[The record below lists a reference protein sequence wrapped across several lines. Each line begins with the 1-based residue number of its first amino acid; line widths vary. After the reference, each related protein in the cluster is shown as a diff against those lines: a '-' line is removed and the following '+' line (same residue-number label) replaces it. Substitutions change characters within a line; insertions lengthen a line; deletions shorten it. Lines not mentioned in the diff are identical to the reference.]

1 MYLPS
6 ENLDV
11 HGPWQRKRQNE
22 TTNVDYCTAIFLIIS
37 YECLKCTWLW
47 GEQKPFV
54 FVILVLYYFLIH
66 IDTSSILRSAR
77 MKGKTMPLDGLQ
89 LGHYRLIQPI
99 GGGGMGEV
107 YLAADTRINR
117 QVAIK
122 VVRTEVEPYPDAYA
136 TRDAAHLFQRE
147 MKAIA
152 MLDHPHILPLYD
164 FGEEI
169 VNKAKLTYM
178 VMPFRPEGSLVDWL
192 QQRGRAQMLS
202 PQDLVHIISQAA
214 DALQHAHDHQ
224 LIHQDVKPSNFLI
237 HSRADNSGHPDL
249 LLADFGIAKFTTA
262 TTTTSQSIRGTPAFM
277 APEQWDGQPVP
288 ATDQYALAVMAY
300 QLLTGRLPFQG
311 SPGQVMR
318 QHFMTPPQPP
328 GTFNPHI
335 SPTLDAVILRA
346 LAKQPADRFPS
357 IITFAQAFQA
367 AAQGKPITSVANTQG
382 LARGADIR
390 ATLAISR
397 REALIGAN
405 RTLTLPGGRQISL
418 SLPEGMLDGQVICLE
433 GLGELPGS
441 GGPPGALI
449 LTIAIKQAD
458 ESLPVSNTQTLRAS
472 NPLLQTVAPHAT
484 TTDPTV
490 YASTIPGN
498 ITTRRSGLSTGMT
511 ILLVGVVLVVIAASV
526 GLFFTVRPT
535 QTASNPTTTTATAS
549 PQVTPSAA
557 TASPQV
563 TPTTQV
569 DATAT
574 FIAQNRNPYPPYT
587 GTLVLKDPLSDNS
600 RGYQWGEGADNT
612 GGCQFTGGTYHA
624 SVSNG
629 AEICT
634 AHNAGVSNFA
644 FEVQMT
650 IIRGDCGGLV
660 FRADLIQANAYL
672 LRVCTDGYYKL
683 FFIANQNAGQQLI
696 PPRFS
701 AAINT
706 GLDQTNLITI
716 VANGNTITLYVN
728 RYQIATISDS
738 TLPRAGDRTLF
749 RLSDC

>member
-1 MYLPS
+1 
-6 ENLDV
+6 
-11 HGPWQRKRQNE
+11 
-22 TTNVDYCTAIFLIIS
+22 
-37 YECLKCTWLW
+37 
-47 GEQKPFV
+47 
-54 FVILVLYYFLIH
+54 
-66 IDTSSILRSAR
+66 
-77 MKGKTMPLDGLQ
+77 MPLEGLQ

-107 YLAADTRINR
+107 YLAADMRINR

-164 FGEEI
+164 FGEQI

-202 PQDLVHIISQAA
+202 PQDLLHIISQAA

-328 GTFNPHI
+328 GRFNPHI

-397 REALIGAN
+397 REALIGTN
-405 RTLTLPGGRQISL
+405 RTLTLPGGRQINL
-418 SLPEGMLDGQVICLE
+418 SLPEGTLDGQVIRLE
-433 GLGELPGS
+433 GLGELPAS

-472 NPLLQTVAPHAT
+472 NPLLQTVASYAS
-484 TTDPTV
+484 TTDPTA

-498 ITTRRSGLSTGMT
+498 ITTRHSGLSTGMT

-535 QTASNPTTTTATAS
+535 QTASSPATSTATAS

-569 DATAT
+569 NATAT

-587 GTLVLKDPLSDNS
+587 GTLVLNDPLSDNS
-600 RGYQWGEGADNT
+600 RGYQWGEGTDNT
-612 GGCQFTGGTYHA
+612 GGCQFTGGAYHV
-624 SVSNG
+624 SVSND

-634 AHNAGVSNFA
+634 ARNTDVSNFA

-650 IIRGDCGGLV
+650 IMQGDCGGLV
-660 FRADLIQANAYL
+660 LRADLIQGNAYFL
-672 LRVCTDGYYKL
+672 QVCANGYYRL
-683 FFIANQNAGQQLI
+683 FLIANEKAGSA
-696 PPRFS
+696 PRFS
-701 AAINT
+701 AAMNT
-706 GLDQTNLITI
+706 GLDQTNLIAI
-716 VANGNTITLYVN
+716 IANGNTITVYVN
-728 RYQIATISDS
+728 HHQIDTMSDS
-738 TLPRAGDRTLF
+738 SYSHGLIGLGAFKKRLPTQVVYNDARVWSL
-749 RLSDC
+749 